1 MEITRLLLAFF
12 AVYRLAIL
20 FAEDDGPMFVF
31 KRLRDFTG
39 YKAGAQMLQGSEYG
53 FWVSLNEGLACVFCV
68 GLYIAPL
75 CAVLVIY
82 PTVAGDLFL
91 LIFALA
97 GAQSLLQR
105 LAK

>member
-1 MEITRLLLAFF
+1 MEIMRLLLAMF

-20 FAEDDGPMFVF
+20 LSEDDGPMFIF

-39 YKAGAQMLQGSEYG
+39 YKAGAQMLRGSEYG
-53 FWVSLNEGLACVFCV
+53 GWISLNEGLACVFCV
-68 GLYIAPL
+68 GLYMSPL
-75 CAVLVIY
+75 CAALVIY
-82 PTVAGDLFL
+82 PTFAGDIFL

>member
-1 MEITRLLLAFF
+1 MEITRLFLATF

-20 FAEDDGPMFVF
+20 FAKDDGPMFIF
-31 KRLRDFTG
+31 KRLRDFAG
-39 YKAGAQMLQGSEYG
+39 YRAGAQMLRDKEYG

-68 GLYIAPL
+68 GLYVALL
-75 CAVLVIY
+75 CTPLVIY
-82 PTVAGDLFL
+82 PTVAGDIFL

-97 GAQSLLQR
+97 GAQSVLQR

>member
-1 MEITRLLLAFF
+1 MEITRIFLAML

-20 FAEDDGPMFVF
+20 LSEDDGPLFIF

-39 YKAGAQMLQGSEYG
+39 YKAGAQILKGSEYG
-53 FWVSLNEGLACVFCV
+53 FWVSLNEWLACVFCTSLWAAI
-68 GLYIAPL
+68 G
-75 CAVLVIY
+75 CALLVVY
-82 PTVAGDLFL
+82 PTVAGDIFL

-97 GAQSLLQR
+97 GAQSVLQR

>member
-1 MEITRLLLAFF
+1 MEITRIFLAMF

-20 FAEDDGPMFVF
+20 FAEDDGPLFVF
-31 KRLRDFTG
+31 DRLRDFAG
-39 YKAGAQMLQGSEYG
+39 YKAGAQMLRDKEYG
-53 FWVSLNEGLACVFCV
+53 FWVSLNEWLACVFCT
-68 GLYIAPL
+68 GLWAAIG
-75 CAVLVIY
+75 CALLVIF
-82 PTVAGDLFL
+82 PTFAGDAFL